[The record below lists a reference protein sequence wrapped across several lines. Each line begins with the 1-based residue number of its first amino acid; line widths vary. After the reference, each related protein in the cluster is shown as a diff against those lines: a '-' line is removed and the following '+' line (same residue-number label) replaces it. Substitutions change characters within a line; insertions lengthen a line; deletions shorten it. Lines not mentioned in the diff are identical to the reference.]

1 VINTGIKLSSGGVI
15 HSDYLAHAQANFLAE
30 NELDNFIAS
39 CGSPLRKSI
48 RVNTLKISVEKFKTI
63 ADSYHW
69 KLTPIPWCA
78 EAFWLEFTYGEQ
90 DFLLG
95 NTPEHIQGLFYVQES
110 SSMLP
115 PFALLKEQN
124 IEQPLIV
131 DMAAAPGSK
140 TTQIA
145 AMLNNQGIV
154 LANELSASRLKFLSA
169 NLVRCGILNTAMS
182 HLDARKI
189 GTFMPGQFDYVL
201 LDAPCGC
208 EGTVRK
214 DINALKNWS
223 LDAVKEIAKL
233 QKELILS
240 AYAALKPGGKMVYS
254 TCTLSP
260 EENQQVANYL
270 VEQTDAVI
278 EPLNH
283 LFEGA
288 NEAVDEN
295 GYLLVLPHQ
304 FDSEGFFIASFRKPN
319 SEVETVPLKE
329 IYQSPFVEINRKIK
343 KQVIDYYLAH
353 FAINIDL
360 DGYELLQR
368 DKEVWLFPEN
378 ISRLNSHMKI
388 NRAGLKL
395 AQVYPNKIRSSHEFA
410 CCIGELAGRQKVEMD
425 RSQLEQF
432 MQGRN
437 IEVTPELVDQ
447 GEVLLCFQGSIVGLG
462 QNQKGKV
469 KSGLPRELVKDN
481 YRYPIC

>member
-1 VINTGIKLSSGGVI
+1 LSAIKLTSGGSI
-15 HSDYLAHAQANFLAE
+15 HVDYLAHAQANFLAE
-30 NELDNFIAS
+30 NELDNFILS

-48 RVNTLKISVEKFKTI
+48 RVNTLKLSVEEFKQI
-63 ADSYHW
+63 ALNYQW
-69 KLTPIPWCA
+69 QLTPIPWCK
-78 EAFWLEFTYGEQ
+78 EAFWI
-90 DFLLG
+90 DFSNDKEEVSIG
-95 NTPEHIQGLFYVQES
+95 NSPEHIQGLFYVQES

-115 PFALLKEQN
+115 PVALLNSINLADRNEP
-124 IEQPLIV
+124 PLV
-131 DMAAAPGSK
+131 LDMAAAPGSK

-169 NLVRCGILNTAMS
+169 NLVRSGIINTAMS

-189 GTFMPGQFDYVL
+189 GGFMPGQFDYVL

-214 DINALKNWS
+214 DINALKDWS
-223 LDAVKEIAKL
+223 LNKVKEIAKL

-260 EENQQVANYL
+260 EENQHVADYL
-270 VEQTDAVI
+270 VEQTDAII

-288 NEAVDEN
+288 NKVADDK

-304 FDSEGFFIASFRKPN
+304 FDSEGFFIASFIKPE
-319 SEVETVPLKE
+319 SKVEALPLKE
-329 IYQSPFVEINRKIK
+329 IYQSPFIDINKKIK
-343 KQVIDYYLAH
+343 QQVIAYYQTH
-353 FAINIDL
+353 FGFEIEI

-368 DKEVWLFPEN
+368 DKEVWLFSKD
-378 ISRLNSHMKI
+378 IKKLNTHLKV
-388 NRAGLKL
+388 NRAGLKI
-395 AQVYPNKIRSSHEFA
+395 AQVYPNKIRSTHEFA
-410 CCIGELAGRQKVEMD
+410 CCLGQLAKQQRVDLTKA
-425 RSQLEQF
+425 QLEQF
-432 MQGRN
+432 YQGLN
-437 IEVTPELVDQ
+437 LEIALQ
-447 GEVLLCFQGSIVGLG
+447 AAAKGEVILCYQGHVVGLG

-469 KSGLPRELVKDN
+469 KNGLSRDLVKDN
-481 YRYPIC
+481 FKIS